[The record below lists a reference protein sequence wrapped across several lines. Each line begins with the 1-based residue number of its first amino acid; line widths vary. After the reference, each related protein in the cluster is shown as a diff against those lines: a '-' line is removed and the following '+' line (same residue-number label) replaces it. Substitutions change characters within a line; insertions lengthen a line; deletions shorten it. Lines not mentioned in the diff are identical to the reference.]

1 MKNAE
6 IDIVLVVNMFLTG
19 FDSKPLNTLYVDKN
33 LKYHG
38 LIQAFSRTNRVYDA
52 TKPYGTV
59 VCYRNLKKDVDDA
72 ICLFSNTDNTD
83 VVLMQDYEHY
93 MNLFKEKLKE
103 LYEIVPTV
111 ESIDDIQDENMKKSF
126 VEAFRDLTKQLT
138 KLKTFTEFEFNE
150 EELGMSAQTYEDYKS
165 KYFRIYDAVKNSEKV
180 SILVD
185 IDFCIELMQTD
196 KINVAYILNLIR
208 NINFD
213 TEDKVK
219 TDIAKIKKLID
230 NADNDNLRLKA
241 DILREFLDKVVP
253 KATKED
259 SMDELFNDFIEE
271 KRVNEIIEF
280 SKEVELEGEKVKA
293 FITEYEYS
301 NQIDGAKIKDTV
313 TGTFLK
319 KRKLTEKIKKFIV
332 NHVGKFTF

>member
-1 MKNAE
+1 
-6 IDIVLVVNMFLTG
+6 
-19 FDSKPLNTLYVDKN
+19 
-33 LKYHG
+33 
-38 LIQAFSRTNRVYDA
+38 
-52 TKPYGTV
+52 
-59 VCYRNLKKDVDDA
+59 
-72 ICLFSNTDNTD
+72 
-83 VVLMQDYEHY
+83 
-93 MNLFKEKLKE
+93 
-103 LYEIVPTV
+103 
-111 ESIDDIQDENMKKSF
+111 MKKSF